1 VATLAATEN
10 GWKDIIVL
18 EKAGTGGNSAMAHD
32 LFGVG
37 AMAYLPKDK
46 LGEIVP
52 FLEDV
57 LKYEYT
63 TGWKHLMGKLA
74 IYFDKTFGSY
84 WKTKADV
91 QTWY

>member
-32 LFGVG
+32 LFGD
-37 AMAYLPKDK
+37 LPKDK

-52 FLEDV
+52 YLEDV

-63 TGWKHLMGKLA
+63 TGWKHLMGKLT

-91 QTWY
+91 QSWY